1 MQNQMCLPVT
11 LLTSLW
17 PHKVIVKQSEHQE
30 GGREG
35 IFTPT
40 GKFLDLCTVQMNRGR
55 GYFECPWAPLHWTAR
70 EEEEEMEG
78 VEVALGVSPVLW
90 GFWQISRSQLLLV
103 KTSASGVKGWM
114 KWVFTTSEKSQE
126 FPRAPTSARWMFF
139 LIFLL
144 SLCFDTLFFLS
155 FVPASIFVRHFHT
168 FSIYTSHFFFIY
180 LLSHPVV
187 RDTKIAHCC
196 CTETLNH

>member
-1 MQNQMCLPVT
+1 MSNNLSIKRGEERASWHQPESFLICVQYKWIRGGGILSAPGPS
-11 LLTSLW
+11 SLNSQRR
-17 PHKVIVKQSEHQE
+17 KRR
-30 GGREG
+30 GGG
-35 IFTPT
+35 GF
-40 GKFLDLCTVQMNRGR
+40 
-55 GYFECPWAPLHWTAR
+55 
-70 EEEEEMEG
+70 
-78 VEVALGVSPVLW
+78 GVSPVLW

-139 LIFLL
+139 FFFLL

-155 FVPASIFVRHFHT
+155 FVPASIFVRHLYT
-168 FSIYTSHFFFIY
+168 FSIYTAHFFFIY